1 MDDISKAWFS
11 LHFRNAYLEKKGSA
25 FEEWFTKLA
34 ADAFGADFEPVRAYG
49 SQGDWKCDGRQ
60 LSTAT
65 VFQCYAPET
74 PTDKMIIAKIDK
86 DFEGAR
92 AKWPQF
98 MQRWVLVH
106 NHPQGQ
112 PPTVL
117 AHLDKKRSENPDV
130 TIEIWAEEQL
140 RELHERMSES
150 AARALYG
157 AVPNA
162 SVVSNLALE
171 DLKPVIDVL
180 EKRDLDHSDGD
191 FTAPSVEKLEKN
203 ALSQEA
209 VELLRLGRRK
219 ARLVEMFFSKT
230 GPVERGE
237 RIAEAF
243 RERYAELKSMA
254 LEPDRIFSYLQR
266 FTGFEGD
273 PKRQAAAMAVMAYFF
288 DRCDIFEDPDVQAA
302 DL

>member
-11 LHFRNAYLEKKGSA
+11 LHFRNAYLEKNGSA

-34 ADAFGADFEPVRAYG
+34 ADAFGSDFEPVRAYG

-92 AKWPQF
+92 AKWPEF

-150 AARALYG
+150 ALRALYG
-157 AVPNA
+157 AVPNE
-162 SVVSNLALE
+162 SVVGNLVLE
-171 DLKPVIDVL
+171 DLQPVIDAL
-180 EKRDLDHSDGD
+180 EKRDPDPSAGD

-219 ARLVEMFFSKT
+219 ARLVEMFFRKT
-230 GPVERGE
+230 GHVELGE

-243 RERYAELKSMA
+243 RKRYAELKSMA

-288 DRCDIFEDPDVQAA
+288 DRCDIFEDPDAEAA
-302 DL
+302 DV

>member
-11 LHFRNAYLEKKGSA
+11 LYFRIAYLEKQGSA

-34 ADAFGADFEPVRAYG
+34 AGAFGSDFEPVRAYG

-65 VFQCYAPET
+65 VFQCYGPET
-74 PTDKMIIAKIDK
+74 PTDAKTIAKIDQ
-86 DFEGAR
+86 DFKGAR
-92 AKWPQF
+92 AKWPEF

-112 PPTVL
+112 PPTLL

-140 RELHERMSES
+140 LELHERMSES
-150 AARALYG
+150 ALRAIYG
-157 AVPNA
+157 AVPDA
-162 SVVSNLALE
+162 FVVSNLALE
-171 DLKPVIDVL
+171 DLQPVIDAL
-180 EKRDLDHSDGD
+180 KKRDPDPAAGD

-203 ALSQEA
+203 VLSQEA

-219 ARLVEMFFSKT
+219 VRLVEMLFRKT
-230 GPVERGE
+230 GHVELGE

-243 RERYAELKSMA
+243 RKRYAELKSIK
-254 LEPDRIFSYLQR
+254 LEPDRIFSCLQQ

-288 DRCDIFEDPDVQAA
+288 DRCDIFEDPDSEIA

>member
-11 LHFRNAYLEKKGSA
+11 LHFRNAYLEKNGSA

-34 ADAFGADFEPVRAYG
+34 AGAFGSDFEPVRAYG

-65 VFQCYAPET
+65 VFQCYGPET
-74 PTDKMIIAKIDK
+74 PTDAKTIAKIDQ
-86 DFEGAR
+86 DFKGAR
-92 AKWPQF
+92 AKWPEF

-112 PPTVL
+112 PPTIL
-117 AHLDKKRSENPDV
+117 AHLDKKRSANPDV
-130 TIEIWAEEQL
+130 KIEIWAEEQL

-150 AARALYG
+150 ALRAIYG
-157 AVPNA
+157 AVPDA
-162 SVVSNLALE
+162 FVVSNLALE
-171 DLKPVIDVL
+171 DLQPVIDAL
-180 EKRDLDHSDGD
+180 KKRDPDPAAGD

-219 ARLVEMFFSKT
+219 ARLVEMFFRKT
-230 GPVERGE
+230 GHVELGE

-243 RERYAELKSMA
+243 RKRYAELKSMA

-288 DRCDIFEDPDVQAA
+288 DRCDIFEDPDSEIVN
-302 DL
+302 L

>member
-1 MDDISKAWFS
+1 MDDISEAWFS

-34 ADAFGADFEPVRAYG
+34 ADAFGSDFEPVRAYG

-74 PTDKMIIAKIDK
+74 STDKMIIAKIDK

-92 AKWPQF
+92 AKWPEF

-130 TIEIWAEEQL
+130 TIEIWAEQQL
-140 RELHERMSES
+140 RELHKRMSES

-180 EKRDLDHSDGD
+180 EKRDLDPSDGD

-288 DRCDIFEDPDVQAA
+288 DRCDIFEDPDAEPV
-302 DL
+302 DV

>member
-1 MDDISKAWFS
+1 MDDISKTLFL

-34 ADAFGADFEPVRAYG
+34 AGAFGSDFEPVRAYG

-74 PTDKMIIAKIDK
+74 PTDKMIITKIDK

-92 AKWPQF
+92 AKWPEF
-98 MQRWVLVH
+98 IQRWVLVH

-112 PPTVL
+112 PPTLL

-150 AARALYG
+150 ALRALYG

-162 SVVSNLALE
+162 SVVGNLALE
-171 DLKPVIDVL
+171 DLQPVINAL
-180 EKRDLDHSDGD
+180 EKRDLDPSAGD
-191 FTAPSVEKLEKN
+191 FIAPSVEKLEKN

-219 ARLVEMFFSKT
+219 TRLVEMFFSKT

-288 DRCDIFEDPDVQAA
+288 DRCDIFEDPDTEAA
-302 DL
+302 DV

>member
-1 MDDISKAWFS
+1 MDDISKVWFS

-34 ADAFGADFEPVRAYG
+34 ADVLGSDFEPVRSYG

-92 AKWPQF
+92 AKWPEF

-130 TIEIWAEEQL
+130 KIEIWAKEQL

-180 EKRDLDHSDGD
+180 EKRDLDPSDGD

-288 DRCDIFEDPDVQAA
+288 DRCDIFEDPDAEAV
-302 DL
+302 DV